1 MAEWSKEPYSP
12 ERGGASNVKHRR
24 SAVASVAAG
33 VLLLAGCGGSGSS
46 SSGTGSGGKK
56 LDKVSFDLAYLMDGT
71 KAPFVIGKEKGFFE
85 EEGIDVKLI
94 EGSGSANTVKFL
106 GNGSVDFGVPIA
118 SIGFQGIAQ
127 GVPITMV
134 ANHQPTDNECIFV
147 KADSGINSIKD
158 LEGHSVVVIGGTS
171 AAPEL
176 RGVLKAGG
184 ADLSKVKV
192 VEAGQSAAEPAFL
205 KGQYDAFANPYDSI
219 FTMEK
224 AQPGLKLREF
234 FYKDVGYNTMGAGL
248 FVNNA
253 TIKDNPDLVRRMTA
267 AYAKSYIYAVDHPEE
282 TISVTS
288 KLYPAATPDI
298 LTGQLE
304 IAFAAISNSSD
315 EGQPFGWM
323 SDSDVTSTL
332 KLLKQDGG
340 LDSDDPPSAYYTN
353 QFIGDWDH
361 LDAKP
366 LPS

>member
-1 MAEWSKEPYSP
+1 M
-12 ERGGASNVKHRR
+12 KHRR
-24 SAVASVAAG
+24 AAVASVAAG
-33 VLLLAGCGGSGSS
+33 VLLLAGCGGSGSGS
-46 SSGTGSGGKK
+46 SGSGGKK
-56 LDKVSFDLAYLMDGT
+56 LDKVSLDLAYLMDGT
-71 KAPFVIGKEKGFFE
+71 KAPFVIGKEKGIFKA
-85 EEGIDVKLI
+85 EGIDLKLI
-94 EGSGSANTVKFL
+94 EGSGSSNTVKFL
-106 GNGSVDFGVPIA
+106 GNGSVDFGLPIA

-127 GVPITMV
+127 GVPITMI
-134 ANHQPTDNECIFV
+134 ANHQPTDDECIFV

-184 ADLSKVKV
+184 ADVSKVKI

-205 KGQYDAFANPYDSI
+205 KGQYDAFANPYDSV
-219 FTMEK
+219 FTMEQ

-248 FVNNA
+248 FVNNSL
-253 TIKDNPDLVRRMTA
+253 IKSNPDLVRRMTE
-267 AYAKSYIYAVDHPEE
+267 AYAKSYIYAVAHPEE

-298 LTGQLE
+298 LTGQLQ
-304 IAFAAISNSSD
+304 IAFALISNDSD
-315 EGQPFGWM
+315 AGHPFGWI
-323 SDSDVTSTL
+323 SESDVASTL
-332 KLLKQDGG
+332 NLLKQSGG
-340 LDSDDPPSAYYTN
+340 LTSDDPPSSYYTN
-353 QFIGDWDH
+353 QFIGDWAH